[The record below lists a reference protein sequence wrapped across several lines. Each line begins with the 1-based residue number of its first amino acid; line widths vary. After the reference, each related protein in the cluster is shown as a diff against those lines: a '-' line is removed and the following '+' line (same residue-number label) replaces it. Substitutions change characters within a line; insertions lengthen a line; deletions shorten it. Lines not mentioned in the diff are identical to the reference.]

1 MQNIKEAA
9 RRLSGQLTE
18 WRRALHQIPESG
30 LICPQ
35 TAAYICAR
43 LEEMGIS
50 WQSYERHSGIVAVIG
65 KGPGPVIGLRAD
77 MDGLDVQEENA
88 LAYASKN
95 GRMHACG
102 HDAHTAMLLGTA
114 QLLKER
120 EDQLR
125 GRVKLIFQPDEEGLN
140 GAKLMVE
147 DGVLDDPKVDL
158 MYAMHVGSILGQGA
172 HPGQLFW
179 KQGAVFASSDN
190 FRITVRGQGGHA
202 STPFLAK
209 NPIQAAA
216 QIIENFGSLVARS
229 VNYNVPTVLTIT
241 GITGGNGAHNIIP
254 EEVTIVGGVRTQ
266 DAAVREDLMRRMR
279 EIAVRCA
286 EDFGTEAELI
296 FLSGCPPTVND
307 PEVTERFIRSA
318 KKILPPEDV
327 VRFEQSSMG
336 GEDVSYFFSRVP
348 GCYTCLYN
356 LCPSDDGKEYPHHNG
371 RFCID
376 DSVLYLGTAVMTQA
390 VLDEL
395 AGSREG

>member
-9 RRLSGQLTE
+9 LQFSGQLTE

-114 QLLKER
+114 RLLKER

-190 FRITVRGQGGHA
+190 FRITIRGKGGHA

-216 QIIENFGSLVARS
+216 QIIENFGSLAARS

-254 EEVTIVGGVRTQ
+254 GETEIVGGVRTQ
-266 DAAVREDLMRRMR
+266 DAAVREDLMRKMR
-279 EIAVRCA
+279 GGGADLLKRLSA
-286 EDFGTEAELI
+286 DGQRPGGYGTLYPLREKDPVAG
-296 FLSGCPPTVND
+296 GCGQIRTV
-307 PEVTERFIRSA
+307 VHGRRGCVLLLF
-318 KKILPPEDV
+318 
-327 VRFEQSSMG
+327 
-336 GEDVSYFFSRVP
+336 P
-348 GCYTCLYN
+348 GAGL
-356 LCPSDDGKEYPHHNG
+356 
-371 RFCID
+371 
-376 DSVLYLGTAVMTQA
+376 LYLPLQSLPVG
-390 VLDEL
+390 
-395 AGSREG
+395 RR